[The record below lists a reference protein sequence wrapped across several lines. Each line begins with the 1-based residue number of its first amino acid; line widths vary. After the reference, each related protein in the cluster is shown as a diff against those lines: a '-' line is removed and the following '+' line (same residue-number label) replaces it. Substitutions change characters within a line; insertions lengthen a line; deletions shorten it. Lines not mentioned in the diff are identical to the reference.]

1 MTIHANLPIEN
12 FYWDD
17 DVYRPR
23 LDGVDLD
30 RLVECLAHIRGQF
43 ALALNGGPQRVVLVR
58 DPLGVNKLFYAV
70 REDGSIDVA
79 NYLLDLRKLGV
90 PAEAIFS
97 VPSGHITVVDT
108 AKRETVSRA
117 YWQPSITE
125 SEDASLQKVSRNIR
139 ATLER
144 VFGCLA
150 EHLSDRR
157 VCVCLSGGLDSTLIA
172 TFAKMHFKEVVAF
185 TYSFVEDGHAESE
198 DAIYA
203 RRVAEHLDIELGF
216 IPASRN
222 TILESV
228 TNSLAYGQ
236 DWRDFNVHC
245 GVVNDIIGQA
255 IARKAQEWGDGVKP
269 LLLTGDMMNEIVA
282 DYTPVSYRGKDYY
295 SLPRLEGGA
304 LRTFLI
310 RGLDTGD
317 REIGIFRHH
326 GLDAIQAYG
335 LAIDAYL
342 NVPSRFLQGDAAKGM
357 LVREVAGDILP
368 TFILERKKVRAQI
381 GTSQQPTGILPILVD
396 SGRDSIWLA
405 REWRR
410 LMGID
415 DEAFLGRFIRIGI
428 YRVAP
433 ANYLAGRN
441 VKNGYYT
448 G

>member
-1 MTIHANLPIEN
+1 MTIHAHLRIDN
-12 FYWDD
+12 FYWDRD
-17 DVYRPR
+17 TFRPR
-23 LDGVDLD
+23 LEECDLD
-30 RLVECLAHIRGQF
+30 RLVERLTGLRGQF
-43 ALALNGGPQRVVLVR
+43 ALAFDGGPQRAVLVR

-70 REDGSIDVA
+70 REDGSIEVA
-79 NYLLDLRKLGV
+79 NYILDLRKLGA

-97 VPSGHITVVDT
+97 VPSGHVTVVDT
-108 AKRETVSRA
+108 AKRDVVTRA
-117 YWQPSITE
+117 YWQPVITE
-125 SEDASLQKVSRNIR
+125 SEDVSLEKVSQDVRT
-139 ATLER
+139 TLER
-144 VFGCLA
+144 VFSRLA

-157 VCVCLSGGLDSTLIA
+157 VCLCLSGGLDSTLIA
-172 TFAKMHFKEVVAF
+172 TFAKKYFKDVVAF
-185 TYSFVEDGHAESE
+185 TYSFVDDGHAESE

-203 RRVAEHLDIELGF
+203 RKVAEHLDIPLCF

-245 GVVNDIIGQA
+245 GVVNDIIGRA
-255 IARKAQEWGDGVKP
+255 VALKAQEWGDCVKP

-342 NVPSRFLQGDAAKGM
+342 NVPSRFLQGDTAKGA

-368 TFILERKKVRAQI
+368 AFILERKKVRAQI

-396 SGRDSIWLA
+396 SGRDSAWLA
-405 REWRR
+405 REWRQ
-410 LMGID
+410 LMAIE
-415 DEAFLGRFIRIGI
+415 DERFLNRFIRVGL

-433 ANYLAGRN
+433 AGYLSN
-441 VKNGYYT
+441 SSIKNGYCIA
-448 G
+448 

>member
-30 RLVECLAHIRGQF
+30 RLVERLAHIRGQF

-125 SEDASLQKVSRNIR
+125 SEDASLQKVSHNIR

-144 VFGCLA
+144 VFGRLA

-172 TFAKMHFKEVVAF
+172 TFAKNYFKDVVAF
-185 TYSFVEDGHAESE
+185 TYSFVEVGHAESE

-203 RRVAEHLDIELGF
+203 RRVAEHLDIPLCF
-216 IPASRN
+216 IPASRK

-368 TFILERKKVRAQI
+368 TFVLERKKVRAQI

-405 REWRR
+405 REWRQ
-410 LMGID
+410 LMAIE
-415 DEAFLGRFIRIGI
+415 DERFLNSFIRVGV

-433 ANYLAGRN
+433 AGYLSNGAI
-441 VKNGYYT
+441 KNGYHVA
-448 G
+448 

>member
-1 MTIHANLPIEN
+1 MTIHTNLRIEN
-12 FYWDD
+12 FYWDN

-23 LDGVDLD
+23 LDGLD
-30 RLVECLAHIRGQF
+30 PARLAERLARVRGQF
-43 ALALNGGPQRVVLVR
+43 ALALEGGAQRSVLVR

-79 NYLLDLRKLGV
+79 NYLLDLRKQGV

-108 AKRETVSRA
+108 AKREVINRA

-125 SEDASLQKVSRNIR
+125 SEDSTLQMVSRNIR

-144 VFGCLA
+144 VFGRLA

-157 VCVCLSGGLDSTLIA
+157 ICVCLSGGLDSTLIA
-172 TFAKMHFKEVVAF
+172 TFAKKYFKEVVAF
-185 TYSFVEDGHAESE
+185 TYSFVEEGHTESE

-203 RRVAEHLDIELGF
+203 RRVAEHLDIPLCF
-216 IPASRN
+216 LPASRN

-245 GVVNDIIGQA
+245 GVVNDIIGRAVAQK
-255 IARKAQEWGDGVKP
+255 AREWGDGVKP

-282 DYTPVSYRGKDYY
+282 DYTPVSYHGKDYY

-342 NVPSRFLQGDAAKGM
+342 NVPSRFLQGDTAKGM

-368 TFILERKKVRAQI
+368 AFILERKKVRAQI

-396 SGRDSIWLA
+396 SGRDSAWLA

-433 ANYLAGRN
+433 QNYLAGGTI
-441 VKNGYYT
+441 KHGYYT
-448 G
+448 A